1 MSGADEKL
9 DMRKKGLTDK
19 ANTEKETESKHGE
32 NIEEDHAFLADWLI
46 DELVFSVSGVIWGL
60 TP

>member
-19 ANTEKETESKHGE
+19 ANTEKETESKHCK
-32 NIEEDHAFLADWLI
+32 NIEKDHAFLAD
-46 DELVFSVSGVIWGL
+46 
-60 TP
+60 

>member
-19 ANTEKETESKHGE
+19 ANTEKETESKHCK
-32 NIEEDHAFLADWLI
+32 NIEKDHAFLADWLI
-46 DELVFSVSGVIWGL
+46 DELVFSVSEVIWGL